1 LDARVPD
8 TASVSAPDPREE
20 KLTRYLKIMGLLL
33 ATVLSLVALA
43 TTRAGAVEEET
54 SSAYY
59 LAESVGSGETA
70 KVDGEQIGTATTLT
84 VGSQPPL
91 ECSSI
96 KYTGTATDS
105 GPATEE
111 PLTITPEFSTCHVSF
126 GGTKTATV
134 TMNGCTLKIA
144 PTATITESEVRHY
157 LGDTDIACPEGKAI
171 EVHIFN
177 TSNSSDEKASTLC
190 TYSVSAQENLSE
202 ITFTNDAN
210 TPSSADDVV
219 ADFNIGSIE
228 VVRTSGS
235 SLLCGATEQTATYEG
250 EATLRATNA
259 ASEYVDAALENGK
272 RFSFGSKSPTVVGE
286 GTVYLATE
294 KKALSC
300 GSVQYEAAP
309 NRSGVGTLLVKPSY
323 SACGFGTLDA
333 HVKFQG
339 CEYENTIL
347 ENFHAG
353 PPRITTAT
361 LAIVCPKGNAIAVE
375 VTDANKKVTCTLT
388 IGAQKNPGGS
398 VELMNGTAL
407 EPEDFSK
414 NVLIWENKITG
425 IEYEVKGDPDTCGK
439 NQTLKDGT
447 LEGAFTVRAFDHEAN
462 EVGIRVMGIFKHVVP

>member
-1 LDARVPD
+1 
-8 TASVSAPDPREE
+8 
-20 KLTRYLKIMGLLL
+20 MGLLL
-33 ATVLSLVALA
+33 ATVLTLVALT
-43 TTRAGAVEEET
+43 TTRAGAVEEKT

-59 LAESVGSGETA
+59 LAGSIGSGETA

-84 VGSQPPL
+84 VGGLPPL
-91 ECSSI
+91 TCSSI

-105 GPATEE
+105 GPATEG

-126 GGTKTATV
+126 SGTKTATV

-157 LGDTDIACPEGKAI
+157 LGDTEIACPEGKAI
-171 EVHIFN
+171 EVHVFN
-177 TSNSSDEKASTLC
+177 TSSTVDEGASTLC
-190 TYSVSAQENLSE
+190 TYSISAQGNLSG
-202 ITFTNDAN
+202 TTLTNKAN
-210 TPSSADDVV
+210 TPTSADDIVG
-219 ADFNIGSIE
+219 DFNIGSIK
-228 VVRTSGS
+228 VVRTGGS
-235 SLLCGATEQTATYEG
+235 SFLCGSTEQTATYKG

-259 ASEYVDAALENGK
+259 ASEYVDAALEAGK
-272 RFSFGSKSPTVVGE
+272 SFRFGSKSPTVVGE

-300 GSVQYEAAP
+300 SVQYEAAP
-309 NRSGVGTLLVKPSY
+309 NSSGVGTLLVKPSY

-339 CEYENTIL
+339 CEYENTLL

-361 LAIVCPKGNAIAVE
+361 LAIICPKGNAITVE
-375 VTDANKKVTCTLT
+375 VTDANKKSTCTLT
-388 IGAQKNPGGS
+388 IGEQKSPGGS
-398 VELMNGTAL
+398 VELMNGSAL

-439 NQTLKDGT
+439 NQMLKGGT
-447 LEGAFTVRAFDHEAN
+447 LEGAFTVRAFDHKAN
-462 EVGIRVMGIFKHVVP
+462 EVGIRVMGFAKHVVP